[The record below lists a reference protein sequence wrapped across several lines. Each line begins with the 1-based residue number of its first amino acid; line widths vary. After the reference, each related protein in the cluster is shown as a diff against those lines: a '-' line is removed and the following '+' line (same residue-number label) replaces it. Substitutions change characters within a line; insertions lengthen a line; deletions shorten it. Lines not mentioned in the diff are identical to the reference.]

1 MTTGV
6 VIGVDGGGSKSLVA
20 VADARGRIVRQ
31 GRGGGVNP
39 IDNRRWRE
47 NLVALLRP
55 FSDQP
60 DLAGVAVALPVH
72 GEVEAASEAQRAVVA
87 ELFPRVPQRV
97 LNDVDAA
104 QVGAF
109 AGGAGILVL
118 SGTGS
123 MAWARDDA
131 GRLWRTGGWGDVIG
145 DEGSSYWIGRRV
157 LSRISQALDGR
168 AGETPLT
175 AAVFAHLGLAMTD
188 PMDALQGW
196 VPLQR
201 NLRAEIASLAAVAG
215 RLADAGDPVSLGIVG
230 EAAAELARHHRAIAA
245 RANLPAAWSY
255 AGGSFGCRALRDAL
269 AAAIGVAPL
278 APALP
283 PVGGALLVAAG
294 LPGWPRGPAWIETL
308 AASISGGAAGAEQPQ
323 PDA

>member
-1 MTTGV
+1 VTAGV

-20 VADARGRIVRQ
+20 VCDARGRIVRQ

-39 IDNRRWRE
+39 IDNRSWRE
-47 NLVALLRP
+47 NLTALLAP
-55 FSDQP
+55 FAAEP
-60 DLAGVAVALPVH
+60 DLVGIAVALPVY
-72 GEVEAASEAQRAVVA
+72 GEVEAASEAQRQVVA
-87 ELFPRVPQRV
+87 ELFPGVPQRV

-109 AGGAGILVL
+109 AGGPGILVL

-123 MAWARDDA
+123 MAWARDAA
-131 GRLWRTGGWGDVIG
+131 GRSWRTGGWGDVIG

-157 LSRISQALDGR
+157 LSRVSQSLDGR
-168 AGETPLT
+168 AAETALT
-175 AAVFAHLGLAMTD
+175 AAVFAHLGLGLGD

-196 VPLQR
+196 VPQQR

-215 RLADAGDPVSLGIVG
+215 GLADAGDPGALGIVE
-230 EAAAELARHHRAIAA
+230 EAAAELAAHHRAIAA
-245 RANLPAAWSY
+245 IAGGPTPWSY
-255 AGGSFGCRALRDAL
+255 AGGSFGCRALRAAL
-269 AAAIGVAPL
+269 SARIGTPPV

-283 PVGGALLVAAG
+283 PVGGALVVAAG
-294 LPGWPRGPAWIETL
+294 LLGWPRGTEWIETL
-308 AASISGGAAGAEQPQ
+308 AASMSGAAAGEEERQ